1 MILHVLLHMAERGEP
16 VTSEEL
22 ASSMNTNAVV
32 IRRTLAGLR
41 EAGFV
46 SSEKGHG
53 GGWRIARDR
62 EAVSLR
68 DVYDALGAP
77 SLFALCNRNENPQCL
92 VEQAVNSA
100 LDTAF
105 EEAEALIIQRL
116 GDVSLADIARDFH
129 QRLQQRVKQKDLSAC
144 VL

>member
-1 MILHVLLHMAERGEP
+1 MILHVLLHMAEREEP
-16 VTSEEL
+16 MTSEEL

-46 SSEKGHG
+46 NSEKGHG
-53 GGWRIARDR
+53 GGWKIARDL

-68 DVYDALGAP
+68 DIYNALGAP
-77 SLFALCNRNENPQCL
+77 ILFALCNRNENPSCL

-116 GDVSLADIARDFH
+116 GDVTLADLARDFH
-129 QRLQQRVKQKDLSAC
+129 QRLQQRIKRKDLSTC